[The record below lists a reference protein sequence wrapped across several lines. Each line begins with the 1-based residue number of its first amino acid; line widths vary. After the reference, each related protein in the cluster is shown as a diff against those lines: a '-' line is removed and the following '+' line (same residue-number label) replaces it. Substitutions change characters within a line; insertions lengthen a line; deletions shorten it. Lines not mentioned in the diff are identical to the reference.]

1 MRSSSAICVQR
12 ALRPP
17 VSVANY
23 NIGPRHKFYC
33 LGSISRERADDATSD
48 RAAWL
53 LITFVTFQ
61 PEVAKLDSY
70 NGAVSFPRGN
80 LRNSGQREVRKRLS
94 ALRRRLGELSLRT
107 TDPSQTEEFV
117 ALFQEKRRLEASLR
131 GKLEPRSRRQSLED
145 STNPTHAGESEN
157 VLANVNRELRRL
169 EKRDGELWL
178 IVTATGILM
187 AAGLLA
193 VLLPSAFLKPGSLHL
208 EVSISKEL
216 ACGLLVLLTLANT
229 YITSRRIEFR
239 HLRQKMISTVMQN
252 ELIRLQS
259 FTDPLTEIYN
269 RRSLEELAG
278 RFIGQAR
285 RLEKPLSFLLID
297 VDRFKHINTRFG
309 HLTGDFVLSEIATL
323 LKGSIRGTDVVIRYG
338 GDEFLIALA
347 NTNAVGAATV
357 VNRIQDFLK
366 EWNQSG
372 NLDDFT
378 VSLSIGTAEWI
389 DGKTLDEVLDLADRN
404 MYQEK
409 SHHAPSS
416 QSTDLTHRSTLQQ
429 RG

>member
-1 MRSSSAICVQR
+1 M
-12 ALRPP
+12 L
-17 VSVANY
+17 
-23 NIGPRHKFYC
+23 
-33 LGSISRERADDATSD
+33 
-48 RAAWL
+48 
-53 LITFVTFQ
+53 
-61 PEVAKLDSY
+61 
-70 NGAVSFPRGN
+70 NGR
-80 LRNSGQREVRKRLS
+80 QRELQQRLG
-94 ALRRRLGELSLRT
+94 ALRRRLGELSARS
-107 TDPSQTEEFV
+107 TDASHAEELV

-131 GKLEPRSRRQSLED
+131 GNPEPRFRNQSVEH
-145 STNPTHAGESEN
+145 STKPAQSGESEN
-157 VLANVNRELRRL
+157 VLANVNRELRKL
-169 EKRDGELWL
+169 EKRDWELWL
-178 IVTATGILM
+178 IVTATGVLM

-193 VLLPSAFLKPGSLHL
+193 VLLPSAFLKPGSLHF
-208 EVSISKEL
+208 EITVSKEL

-229 YITSRRIEFR
+229 YIISRRIEFR
-239 HLRQKMISTVMQN
+239 HLRQKMISTAMQN

-285 RLEKPLSFLLID
+285 RLGKPLSFLLID
-297 VDRFKHINTRFG
+297 VDRFKQINTRFG
-309 HLTGDFVLSEIATL
+309 HLTGDYVLTEIATL
-323 LKGSIRGTDVVIRYG
+323 LKGSVRGTDVAIRYG

-347 NTNAVGAATV
+347 NTDPAGAATV

-389 DGKTLDEVLDLADRN
+389 DGKTLDEVLDLADQN
-404 MYQEK
+404 MYEEK
-409 SHHAPSS
+409 FRHVSLSEHEHGTPG
-416 QSTDLTHRSTLQQ
+416 STVQQ

>member
-1 MRSSSAICVQR
+1 M
-12 ALRPP
+12 P
-17 VSVANY
+17 
-23 NIGPRHKFYC
+23 
-33 LGSISRERADDATSD
+33 
-48 RAAWL
+48 
-53 LITFVTFQ
+53 
-61 PEVAKLDSY
+61 
-70 NGAVSFPRGN
+70 NG
-80 LRNSGQREVRKRLS
+80 GQRELQQRLG
-94 ALRRRLGELSLRT
+94 ALSRRLGELSAIP
-107 TDPSQTEEFV
+107 TDPSHAQEFV
-117 ALFQEKRRLEASLR
+117 ALFQEKRTLEASLR
-131 GKLEPRSRRQSLED
+131 GSPEPRFRYKSVED
-145 STNPTHAGESEN
+145 STKPAHAGESDN
-157 VLANVNRELRRL
+157 VLANVNRELRKL
-169 EKRDGELWL
+169 EKRDWELWL

-193 VLLPSAFLKPGSLHL
+193 VLLPSAFLKPGSLHF
-208 EVSISKEL
+208 EITVSKEL

-229 YITSRRIEFR
+229 YIISRRIEFR
-239 HLRQKMISTVMQN
+239 HLRQKMISTAMQN

-285 RLEKPLSFLLID
+285 RLGKPLSFLLID
-297 VDRFKHINTRFG
+297 VDRFKQINTRFG
-309 HLTGDFVLSEIATL
+309 HLTGDFVLTEIATL
-323 LKGSIRGTDVVIRYG
+323 LKGSVRGTDVAIRYG

-347 NTNAVGAATV
+347 NTNAAGAATV
-357 VNRIQDFLK
+357 VNRIQDSLK

-404 MYQEK
+404 MYEEK
-409 SHHAPSS
+409 FHHVPSS
-416 QSTDLTHRSTLQQ
+416 ERAHLTPSSTLPTN